1 MSDILK
7 GVDGHFDPT
16 GTDQHAPGAKMDGGK
31 PLAGLLL
38 DFGLALEAV
47 AELGTFGAKKYSRGG
62 WQSVPDGIQRYE
74 DAMMRHMLRV
84 RTEKIDPET
93 NLPHLYAVAWNS
105 LALLELAIRERDESR
120 TGESQ

>member
-1 MSDILK
+1 MT
-7 GVDGHFDPT
+7 VPFDPT

-31 PLAGLLL
+31 PLAGVLL

-47 AELGTFGAKKYSRGG
+47 AELGTFGAKKYTRNG

-74 DAMMRHMLRV
+74 DAMVRHMLKV

-93 NLPHLYAVAWNS
+93 NLPHLYAVAWNA
-105 LALLELAIRERDESR
+105 LALLELAIRERDER
-120 TGESQ
+120 GAGDSQ